1 MARRLQAHHG
11 ERGFLLS
18 RSNLGRKL
26 ALWRFDFLLAGDET
40 AEDLRD
46 LLGHFAG
53 LGERLKLFVYVLCVS
68 LLARPD
74 CADDDEPLVFVDSV
88 DHAVR
93 REFVLPIEIQRGPQW
108 KSVTLRI
115 HCELFRQKLLEPRF
129 YAAVQSLHVPESIVG
144 EHDGILGLD
153 SAQGSPKTAS
163 MVCRR
168 PARTSSSTVWASFNR
183 RLVSSRSARISRVAR
198 MDSRSRITV
207 SSHSLSTRYFDSCL
221 RFSMRTTLPPLA
233 CFM

>member
-53 LGERLKLFVYVLCVS
+53 LGERLKLFVYVLYVS
-68 LLARPD
+68 LFTRPD
-74 CADDDEPLVFVDSV
+74 RADDDEPFLFIDSV
-88 DHAVR
+88 DHAVCG
-93 REFVLPIEIQRGPQW
+93 EFMLPVEIQRGSQRE
-108 KSVTLRI
+108 SVTLGI
-115 HCELFRQKLLEPRF
+115 HREFFRQNFLELVF
-129 YAAVQSLHVPESIVG
+129 YASIQNLYVPEVIVG
-144 EHDGILGLD
+144 ERNGILGLD
-153 SAQGSPKTAS
+153 SAQGSPKTS
-163 MVCRR
+163 SIVCRR
-168 PARTSSSTVWASFNR
+168 PARTFSSTIPARFNR